1 MQNMKTRSSHV
12 TLITIL
18 TCLFLSTTS
27 QLFAQTLTHRYSFN
41 DSAGSPTASDS
52 VGGPTWDGTLLGS
65 ASLDGSRLQLDG
77 GGWVLL
83 PSGLITNYSQLSV
96 EFWVSYD
103 LNNQAWTRT
112 FAFGDQNGSAQLDGV
127 DYCHFAPGNYQNLHF
142 SAPGGDVYANNNFG
156 LNGQT
161 NVHVTVVLDPPN
173 NRMLYYNGTT
183 LLSSPV
189 NGGSVPSLSGV
200 ADTVNLIAKSLYDN
214 DAPVIGSID
223 EFRVYNGALSF
234 SNLVLNDTLGPN
246 NYSTSPGAL
255 LAVHLTSPDNPLLI
269 NQNSQQLF
277 TGDFAN
283 VTGLNLGL
291 YGGATFTSGNT
302 NVLTVNPTTGLVKAT
317 GVGTT
322 TVTATYATLS
332 ATNTLT
338 VVSVPATLTHRY
350 SFTANANDS
359 VGTANGTLQ
368 GDASVS
374 GGQLVLDGTPGTY
387 LDLPGG
393 NINIATNKA
402 ITLEAW
408 VTFNDTT
415 LWARLFDFGADGGS
429 SEIYAAPTGPGN
441 GGEHRG
447 VSENFPDPG
456 GQTIDWKGA
465 WTNLT
470 AHITVVID
478 PPSST
483 LAVYRDGVLEF
494 ARYDANHALS
504 GIATNLA
511 VLGRSLVGAD
521 PYLPASIDEFRIY
534 NGALSPAEIALSQI
548 SGPNSTNR
556 NVGALN
562 SIKVITN
569 AYPAYSGIV
578 PPVIRAN
585 YANLPNFNLLP
596 NNSAAPN
603 TLVVTSSDANVIQVL
618 PNNMLRTLRPG
629 FATLTAT
636 FQGKTDS
643 ATVTVQNIATLTH
656 RYTFNADANDSVG
669 TANGTLQGDATVSG
683 GSLMLDGTPGTYL
696 ELPPGL
702 IEGYPAVTVD
712 AWVTFNT
719 AQTWARLWYFGDD
732 RADEFY
738 IAPSVLS
745 GSAHWISTGI
755 TFGGNTL
762 VMSPR
767 FENQTVHVT
776 GIFGN
781 GNLQIYTNGVLEAAD
796 NANSGRIDDVGNWF
810 SWIGRS
816 PYADPYLNA
825 NVDEFRLY
833 RGRLAPDEIL
843 AADVLGPNQLP
854 TTSVS
859 ATVSR
864 SGNSVVLSWPV
875 AAAGFSVLTRPSLT
889 SGSWSALTNAPTLVG
904 SNWQVTVPTSGSA
917 QFFRLWR

>member
-1 MQNMKTRSSHV
+1 MAGFMS
-12 TLITIL
+12 LL
-18 TCLFLSTTS
+18 LFTPTEMR
-27 QLFAQTLTHRYSFN
+27 AQTLTHRYRFN
-41 DSAGSPTASDS
+41 DSSGSPTASDS
-52 VGGPTWDGTLLGS
+52 VGGTTWDGTLQGT
-65 ASLDGSRLQLDG
+65 AFLDGSMLQLDG
-77 GGWVLL
+77 GGFVTL
-83 PSGLITNYSQLSV
+83 PAGLITNYTQVSV
-96 EFWVSYD
+96 EFWVSYAP
-103 LNNQAWTRT
+103 NNANWART
-112 FAFGDQNGSAQLDGV
+112 FAFGDQNGSAQLDGL
-127 DYCHFAPGNYQNLHF
+127 DYTHLAPGNYQNLHF
-142 SAPGGDVYANNNFG
+142 SAPGGDVYANNPGG
-156 LNGQT
+156 LDGQT

-173 NRMLYYNGTT
+173 NRMFYYNGTT
-183 LLSSPV
+183 LVSSPV
-189 NGGSVPSLSGV
+189 NGGTVPSLSGV
-200 ADTVNLIAKSLYDN
+200 ADTVNLIGKSLFDV
-214 DAPVIGSID
+214 DAPVIGSLN

-234 SNLVLNDTLGPN
+234 SNIVLNETLGADS
-246 NYSTSPGAL
+246 YFASPGTL
-255 LAVHLTSPDNPLLI
+255 LTVHFTSPDNPLLI

-302 NVLTVNPTTGLVKAT
+302 NVLTVNSTNGLVKAI

-322 TVTATYATLS
+322 TVIASYGALS
-332 ATNTLT
+332 ATNSLS
-338 VVSVPATLTHRY
+338 VISVPATLTHRY

-359 VGTANGTLQ
+359 VGTANGVLQ
-368 GDASVS
+368 GNATVS
-374 GGQLVLDGTPGTY
+374 GGQLVLDGTSGTY

-441 GGEHRG
+441 GGQHRG

-465 WTNLT
+465 WTNFS

-494 ARYDANHALS
+494 ARYDANHTLS

-511 VLGRSLVGAD
+511 VIGRSLVPVD

-534 NGALSPAEIALSQI
+534 SGALSPAEIAVTQI
-548 SGPNSTNR
+548 SGPNSTSR
-556 NVGALN
+556 DPGALN
-562 SIKVITN
+562 SIKVVTN
-569 AYPAYSGIV
+569 VYPAHSGIV
-578 PPVIRAN
+578 APFIRAN
-585 YANLPNFNLLP
+585 YANLPNFNLVP
-596 NNSAAPN
+596 NNSAAPL
-603 TLVVTSSDANVIQVL
+603 TLALSSSDPNVIQVL

-629 FATLTAT
+629 VATLTAT

-656 RYTFNADANDSVG
+656 RYTFNSDASDSVG
-669 TANGTLQGDATVSG
+669 TANGTLQGDANVSG
-683 GSLMLDGTPGTYL
+683 GSLVLDGNPGTYL

-702 IEGYPAVTVD
+702 LEGYPAVTVD

-732 RADEFY
+732 RANEFY
-738 IAPSVLS
+738 IAPAI
-745 GSAHWISTGI
+745 GGGAHRLSTGI
-755 TFGGNTL
+755 TFGGNTFDRT
-762 VMSPR
+762 PQ
-767 FENQTVHVT
+767 FENQTLHVT
-776 GIFGN
+776 GVFGN

-796 NANSGRIDDVGNWF
+796 NANSGRTDEVGNWF

-816 PYADPYLNA
+816 PYADPYVNA
-825 NVDEFRLY
+825 NVDEFRIY
-833 RGRLAPDEIL
+833 RGRLAPDEIQ
-843 AADVLGPNQLP
+843 AADILGPNQLP

-859 ATVSR
+859 VTVSR
-864 SGNSVVLSWPV
+864 AAGNVTLSWPV
-875 AAAGFSVLTRPSLT
+875 AAGGFSVQSKPTIIGPWTTLP
-889 SGSWSALTNAPTLVG
+889 NAPTLVG
-904 SNWQVTVPTSGSA
+904 NSWQVTVPASNSA